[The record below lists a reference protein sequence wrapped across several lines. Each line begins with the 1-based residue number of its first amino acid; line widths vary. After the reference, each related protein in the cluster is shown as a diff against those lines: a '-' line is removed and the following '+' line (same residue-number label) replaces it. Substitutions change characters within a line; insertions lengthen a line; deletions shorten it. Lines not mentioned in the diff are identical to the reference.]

1 MSTTPLGVALQLT
14 VVSNHVTINI
24 TPSRVEIPPGE
35 FAITWTLTG
44 SGAFSSSPAGIVLD
58 NSWPFGT
65 PTRDSG
71 TVYSVTGTNTET
83 DTIVST
89 YTANITYD
97 SVLYSFDPEVETQ
110 PPGGGGIP
118 PE

>member
-1 MSTTPLGVALQLT
+1 MTTTPLGVTLQLT
-14 VVSNHVTINI
+14 VVSNHVSMNV
-24 TPSRVEIPPGE
+24 TPSRVEVPQGD
-35 FAITWTLTG
+35 FSITWTLTG

-58 NSWPFGT
+58 GTWPFST
-65 PTRDSG
+65 PSRDSS

-83 DTIVST
+83 DTVVST

-97 SVLYSFDPEVETQ
+97 SVLYSYDPEVETQ
-110 PPGGGGIP
+110 PPGGGEPP